1 MEHDKFVEQQEKE
14 WHRINKWEPI
24 WKQMEKDIADLKSK
38 VSDKVDTTFFDDELD
53 RLKNLLN

>member
-1 MEHDKFVEQQEKE
+1 
-14 WHRINKWEPI
+14 
-24 WKQMEKDIADLKSK
+24 MEKDIAELKSK